1 MASWS
6 CIKYADVTRRGG
18 DDTRQRPL
26 RASSTKTSFPQSF
39 LPSTQGRIQCTKKLP
54 LRKLRTDFDSLE
66 SRERE
71 RERDSL
77 TNVESFMDG
86 SRFVVN
92 FKTRDSIE
100 SRILSSLCL
109 TLSFMFLL
117 LQQECFFLFKMI
129 ISCWSPTRFAQSEF
143 SSSLKNQSVQ
153 PRAESVFENETLRVL
168 QSE

>member
-71 RERDSL
+71 RETRWRMLSLSWMGHDSL
-77 TNVESFMDG
+77 WTSRPETQLRAGSCLLSVLLYLSCSCCCSRNVSSC
-86 SRFVVN
+86 SRWSSVVDLPLVSH
-92 FKTRDSIE
+92 RVS
-100 SRILSSLCL
+100 
-109 TLSFMFLL
+109 FLL
-117 LQQECFFLFKMI
+117 
-129 ISCWSPTRFAQSEF
+129 R
-143 SSSLKNQSVQ
+143 
-153 PRAESVFENETLRVL
+153 
-168 QSE
+168 